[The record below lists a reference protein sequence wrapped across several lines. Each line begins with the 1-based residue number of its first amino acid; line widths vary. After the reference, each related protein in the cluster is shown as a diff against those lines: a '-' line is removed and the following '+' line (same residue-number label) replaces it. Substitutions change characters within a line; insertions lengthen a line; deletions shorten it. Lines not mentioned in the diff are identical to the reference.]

1 MKKNFKTLTAFLLLF
16 ALITIIKPIQPSVD
30 SNNEPGI
37 SVCGDDD
44 KAAIEAIT
52 AE

>member
-16 ALITIIKPIQPSVD
+16 ALITSIKPIQPPVD
-30 SNNEPGI
+30 ANNEPGI

-44 KAAIEAIT
+44 EAQEERIRK
-52 AE
+52 E